1 MRPAAPARDTAAPA
15 AEVPLMPRA
24 RGPLQIRV
32 VYPPPDAVVS
42 ARDSSFLLG
51 SVGTGDARAISG
63 ALYYLIGST
72 LATGAAFLM
81 SELIARLRT
90 VEAPTSS
97 EPVVEPVF
105 GDDYETSLEDFE
117 GYEVGIAIPAGTA
130 MLGGAFV
137 TAALVLAGLPPLSGF
152 LAKFAIVR
160 GVLAG
165 TVSEV
170 AAWVLAGRAIQDVW
184 ILPGRFH
191 GTTLR
196 IYDPAIDAWH
206 ILWHDPLKQ
215 YYTRQTGRARDGGI
229 VQTGWTDT
237 GEAVR
242 WSFSGMTPDSF
253 RWQAERSRDSGLT
266 WQSQADLR
274 VRRVTARADVMLAE
288 AS

>member
-1 MRPAAPARDTAAPA
+1 MTA
-15 AEVPLMPRA
+15 
-24 RGPLQIRV
+24 
-32 VYPPPDAVVS
+32 
-42 ARDSSFLLG
+42 SSFLDALLADG
-51 SVGTGDARAISG
+51 PAPDRADRMGLYAWLVGDWVMDA
-63 ALYYLIGST
+63 
-72 LATGAAFLM
+72 
-81 SELIARLRT
+81 T
-90 VEAPTSS
+90 VHL
-97 EPVVEPVF
+97 
-105 GDDYETSLEDFE
+105 DDGTIHR
-117 GYEVGIAIPAGTA
+117 GRGEVH
-130 MLGGAFV
+130 
-137 TAALVLAGLPPLSGF
+137 
-152 LAKFAIVR
+152 
-160 GVLAG
+160 
-165 TVSEV
+165 

-184 ILPGRFH
+184 ILPGRFY
-191 GTTLR
+191 GTTMR
-196 IYDPAIDAWH
+196 IYDPAIEAWH